1 MGEPATE
8 GTIDDEL
15 SQGEAKPDA
24 LEPGDCFAATLGLV
38 ERCPA
43 GSRWVSAPLGF
54 GLHFLALGALVA
66 AALYG
71 PVEAIRPRVPS
82 LVLNLAPPP
91 PPPSIS
97 DSGIQSPTEAVS
109 ESQAV
114 FTGELVRPFARIPD
128 EILAPVFEIAGIDE
142 GFLDGSSQGLPGGIP
157 GGVVGGTPG
166 GIPGGVIGGTGD
178 ELPRFPKPDVGPS
191 PIRMPQPSYTRQAI
205 RDNVTGAVVLRVVI
219 DERGDVR
226 VLKIVRSIPELDE
239 EAIRVVESSWRFHP
253 ATRNGRPVPALSDL
267 VVRFNLH

>member
-1 MGEPATE
+1 M
-8 GTIDDEL
+8 
-15 SQGEAKPDA
+15 
-24 LEPGDCFAATLGLV
+24 
-38 ERCPA
+38 
-43 GSRWVSAPLGF
+43 
-54 GLHFLALGALVA
+54 A
-66 AALYG
+66 AALFS
-71 PVEAIRPRVPS
+71 PVDAVRPRVPA

-91 PPPSIS
+91 PSPSIS
-97 DSGIQSPTEAVS
+97 DAGVESSTNAAS

-114 FTGELVRPFARIPD
+114 FPDELVRAFARIPN
-128 EILAPVFEIAGIDE
+128 EILAPVFEIAGVDE
-142 GFLDGSSQGLPGGIP
+142 GFLDGSYEGLPGGIP

-166 GIPGGVIGGTGD
+166 GIPGGVVGGTGD

-239 EAIRVVESSWRFHP
+239 EAVRVVESSWRFHA

-267 VVRFNLH
+267 VVRFNLY